1 MINLFDKLSYPF
13 DKLIEWLFP
22 KEEMTKTFIVW
33 SSDNNR
39 VDEDGGPYEV
49 VLEEDVEY
57 LDNIGNL

>member
-1 MINLFDKLSYPF
+1 LINLF

-39 VDEDGGPYEV
+39 VDENGGPYEV
-49 VLEEDVEY
+49 VLEKDYCLDEDVEY